1 MNYYIAYNYRMLNFI
16 KGRPLAKISGGKY
29 NNEILYID
37 TKNDKDTSKKKI
49 CGGCNCKTC
58 SKKCLKKKCCKN
70 CRIFYD
76 DSESSESSDLQ
87 FEGDFFEVFNK
98 STLLPIPSVDERSVD
113 YIAGPSG
120 SGKSTYAAKLAT
132 SFKKIYPEKDFF
144 VFSRTDA
151 RRDPAFAKLK
161 PIQIT
166 IDDSIVDNPV
176 DITNELSGGCL
187 ILFDDCNT
195 IQNDAQKKAIDKLMA
210 DIMEVGRKLNI
221 WIIITNHL
229 VIPNEKK
236 VARTILNE
244 MQSLTV
250 FPKSGSLQQIRYC
263 LKTYY
268 GLNNKQINEITHV
281 PSRWVT
287 IYKNYPMCV
296 LHEKGAYIL

>member
-1 MNYYIAYNYRMLNFI
+1 MLNFSE
-16 KGRPLAKISGGKY
+16 GRPLAKISGGKY

-37 TKNDKDTSKKKI
+37 TKDDKEKI
-49 CGGCNCKTC
+49 CGGCNCKSC
-58 SKKCLKKKCCKN
+58 SKKCIKKRCCKN
-70 CRIFYD
+70 CNMYNK
-76 DSESSESSDLQ
+76 DSSSSE
-87 FEGDFFEVFNK
+87 GDHGGECFEV
-98 STLLPIPSVDERSVD
+98 SDESYLLPIPSVDERSVD

-120 SGKSTYAAKLAT
+120 SGKSTYAAKLAM
-132 SFKKIYPEKDFF
+132 SFKKIYPQKDFF
-144 VFSRTDA
+144 IFSRTHSKN
-151 RRDPAFAKLK
+151 DPAFSKLK
-161 PIQIT
+161 PIQII
-166 IDDSIVDNPV
+166 IDDSIVDNPI
-176 DITNELSGGCL
+176 DITRELTGGCL
-187 ILFDDCNT
+187 VLFDDCNT
-195 IQNDAQKKAIDKLMA
+195 IQNDAQKKSIDKLMA

-250 FPKSGSLQQIRYC
+250 FPKSGSVQQIRYC
-263 LKTYY
+263 LKQYY
-268 GLNNKQINEITHV
+268 GLNNKQIDEIIHV

>member
-1 MNYYIAYNYRMLNFI
+1 MLNFS
-16 KGRPLAKISGGKY
+16 KGKPLAKISGGEY

-37 TKNDKDTSKKKI
+37 TNDEKKC
-49 CGGCNCKTC
+49 CGGCNCKKC
-58 SKKCLKKKCCKN
+58 SQKCVVKPCCKKCN
-70 CRIFYD
+70 IYYE
-76 DSESSESSDLQ
+76 DSESSGGDAFQ
-87 FEGDFFEVFNK
+87 GDFFEMKDNGN
-98 STLLPIPSVDERSVD
+98 LLPIPTVDERGVY

-120 SGKSTYAAKLAT
+120 SGKSTYAAQLAT
-132 SFKKIYPEKDFF
+132 AFKKIYPQKDFF

-151 RRDPAFAKLK
+151 RKDPVLKKLR
-161 PIQIT
+161 PYQVT
-166 IDDSIVDNPV
+166 IDESIIEDPI
-176 DITNELSGGCL
+176 DITTELTGGCL

-195 IQNDAQKKAIDKLMA
+195 IQDDKQKKAIDKLMA

-221 WIIITNHL
+221 WIMITNHL

-250 FPKSGSLQQIRYC
+250 FPKSGSTQQIRYC
-263 LKTYY
+263 LKQYY
-268 GLNNKQINEITHV
+268 GLNNKQIDEIISV

-287 IYKNYPMCV
+287 IYKHYPMCV